1 MVSQPECSKVSVRFT
16 PYISELQ
23 VLLAAHGVPFGAPGQ
38 LVGLADQLSRGSSFT
53 DELSAEIRSIIF
65 REKEGIT
72 QSELLEVLTSAA
84 GGDTVDLQDPGL
96 RTAVRQLLSF
106 LNAALRTFW
115 KSSPDG
121 PLRSRLADDA
131 PPVRSSSP
139 GRPAAVEP
147 AFPLPLRVV
156 EEVSLAGE
164 APQESRNLGALPS
177 PAPARVALQERG
189 TEEVHLAPEPLT
201 RSAGTPRFQDTSVRP
216 ALQEPSPTPWRST
229 EPPEEQIVLAYTEA
243 PVTRLQESEPESEGV
258 FPEYGSLHLI
268 EAARRAPWLLGVLG
282 LLLGCLLGF
291 LLRGKPSHSSTSPET
306 APLPQVH
313 PGYLPKPSPYSLP
326 QGERAHRAVG
336 PPMDLQPVP
345 ATQPISEAPVAS
357 ARTYAP
363 AVGRL
368 PVRVE
373 GRVTAQAPSARYTPG
388 PTEEALPRERL
399 GAAAGVAPERSS
411 VSAREGIYLS
421 ASGIMAANL
430 VAAPAPVY
438 PVAASEAGVQG
449 RVVVQALVG
458 SSGRVL
464 DAHAI
469 SGDPM
474 LRNAALSA
482 VRGWRYRPYV
492 VDGRASEIETT
503 ATLDFRL
510 FAREP

>member
-1 MVSQPECSKVSVRFT
+1 MVLQPECSKVSVRFT
-16 PYISELQ
+16 PYIGELQ
-23 VLLAAHGVPFGAPGQ
+23 TLLATHGVPFGVPGH
-38 LVGLADQLSRGSSFT
+38 LVGLADQLSRSSSFT
-53 DELSAEIRSIIF
+53 DELSAEVRSIIF

-72 QSELLEVLTSAA
+72 QGELLEVLTFAA
-84 GGDTVDLQDPGL
+84 GGDAVDLQDPDF

-131 PPVRSSSP
+131 PGMRSSGSRRLGAAESAFSP
-139 GRPAAVEP
+139 
-147 AFPLPLRVV
+147 PLRVV
-156 EEVSLAGE
+156 EEVSLAQE
-164 APQESRNLGALPS
+164 APQRCGSVDALHS
-177 PAPARVALQERG
+177 PAPAGKARQEG
-189 TEEVHLAPEPLT
+189 ILEEVCLAPEPLP
-201 RSAGTPRFQDTSVRP
+201 RPAVTPRIQDTPVRP
-216 ALQEPSPTPWRST
+216 ASQEPSPTSWRST
-229 EPPEEQIVLAYTEA
+229 ELPEEQIVTPFTETLIS
-243 PVTRLQESEPESEGV
+243 PRQEPQPEGEGV

-268 EAARRAPWLLGVLG
+268 DAARRAPWLLGVLG
-282 LLLGCLLGF
+282 LLLGCFLGF
-291 LLRGKPSHSSTSPET
+291 LLRGRPSQSSTSPEI

-326 QGERAHRAVG
+326 QGGTAYGAVA
-336 PPMDLQPVP
+336 PPIDLQPAP
-345 ATQPISEAPVAS
+345 ATPPTLEPPAVS
-357 ARTYAP
+357 ARSYAP

-388 PTEEALPRERL
+388 PTDEALPRERL
-399 GAAAGVAPERSS
+399 GAGTDVAPERSS

-430 VAAPAPVY
+430 LAAPAPVY

-464 DAHAI
+464 DAHAV

-474 LRNAALSA
+474 LRNAALNA

-510 FAREP
+510 FAREQ